1 MFVWLASYPKSGNTL
16 VRSLLASYF
25 FSKDGIFNF
34 DLIKNIKQFPHAA
47 LFESLGFD
55 IKNEKELIKNYIKVQ
70 ESFNQKNLTQFLKTH
85 SYLFNIEGNGF
96 TDLNNSLGVVYIVRD
111 PRNTVSSLA
120 NFLNISTTKAVDHLI
135 HSTHIGGIEKSY
147 DKEEIIKTYTGTWN
161 GNFNSWKSFKS
172 NGKYLLIKYE
182 DLIANKEQTLKKIL
196 KFIHKLNNIKFEID
210 EVKLKNVIEST
221 SFENMQNLEKD
232 KGFIEARIN
241 KETQE
246 KIPFFNLGPKNDWKK
261 SLDLV
266 TINKI
271 EKAFKKEMEELG
283 YL

>member
-16 VRSLLASYF
+16 VRSMLASYF
-25 FSKDGIFNF
+25 FSKDGIYNF
-34 DLIKNIKQFPHAA
+34 DLIKNIKQFPHAY

-111 PRNTVSSLA
+111 PRNIVSSLA
-120 NFLNISTTKAVDHLI
+120 TFLNISITKAVDHLI
-135 HSTHIGGIEKSY
+135 HSTHIGGIEKSH

-182 DLIANKEQTLKKIL
+182 DLIANKEQTLKKVL
-196 KFIHKLNNIKFEID
+196 KFIHKIKNIKFEID
-210 EVKLKNVIEST
+210 DIKLKNVIEST
-221 SFENMQNLEKD
+221 SFENMKNLEKD

>member
-55 IKNEKELIKNYIKVQ
+55 IKNEKELIKNYIKAQ

-147 DKEEIIKTYTGTWN
+147 NKEEIIKTYTGTWN

-172 NGKYLLIKYE
+172 NRKYLLIKYE
-182 DLIANKEQTLKKIL
+182 DLIANKEQTLKKVL

-210 EVKLKNVIEST
+210 EVKLKNVMEST

-261 SLDLV
+261 LLDLV

>member
-16 VRSLLASYF
+16 VRSLLGAYF
-25 FSKDGIFNF
+25 FSKDGNFNF
-34 DLIKNIKQFPHAA
+34 DLIKNIKQFPHAG
-47 LFESLGFD
+47 LFESLGLD
-55 IKNEKELIKNYIKVQ
+55 LKNEKELIKNYIKVQ
-70 ESFNQKNLTQFLKTH
+70 ESINQKNIVQFLKTH

-111 PRNTVSSLA
+111 PRNIVSSLA
-120 NFLNISTTKAVDHLI
+120 TFLNISITKAVDHLI
-135 HSTHIGGIEKSY
+135 HSTHIGGIEKSH

-196 KFIHKLNNIKFEID
+196 KFIHKLKNIKSEID

-221 SFENMQNLEKD
+221 SFENMKNLEKN

-241 KETQE
+241 KETEQ

>member
-16 VRSLLASYF
+16 VRSLLGAYF

-55 IKNEKELIKNYIKVQ
+55 IKNEKELIKNYIKAQ

-182 DLIANKEQTLKKIL
+182 DLIANKEQTLKKVL